1 MNIKA
6 AVLHHPNQPMS
17 IETVA
22 LAPPKAGEV
31 LVRIA
36 ASGLCHTDWSVI
48 SGDRPHP
55 LPVVLG
61 HEGAGVVEEVGVG
74 VSSVR
79 KGDHVICSWAPS
91 CGHCFFCDHD
101 LAVWC
106 EEWVRSAP
114 NGVLFDG
121 SSRITVGDSAAY
133 HFTTVSSHAEF
144 CVIQEASAIPVSKD
158 IPLDLACLIGCGVMT
173 GFGAVVRHAKVRP
186 GESVAVF
193 GCGAV
198 GLNVVQS
205 ARLAGASIIVAVD
218 IHDHK
223 LDWAK
228 NFGATHGYSANDE
241 TVERI
246 KALTEGRGVD
256 HAFEAVGSPQPL
268 VQAIESA
275 RAGGDV
281 VLLGAGGADSTVTL
295 PYNIFRGDKRIT
307 RLTYGQ
313 GKPRIDFPRIVDL
326 YLSGRLMLDELITS
340 RISMSQI
347 NKGFA
352 QMFAGQTIRSVIVM
366 K

>member
-1 MNIKA
+1 MQIKA
-6 AVLHHPNQPMS
+6 AVLETANQPMLV
-17 IETVA
+17 ETVE

-55 LPVVLG
+55 MPVVLG

-74 VSSVR
+74 VSSVKR
-79 KGDHVICSWAPS
+79 GDHVICSWAPN
-91 CGHCFFCDHD
+91 CGRCFFCDRD

-106 EEWVRSAP
+106 EQWVRSAP

-121 SSRITVGDSAAY
+121 TSRLSAQNRPAY

-144 CVIQEASAIPVSKD
+144 CVVQEASAIPISRD
-158 IPLDLACLIGCGVMT
+158 MPLDRACLIGCGVMT
-173 GFGAVVRHAKVRP
+173 GYGAVVRHAKVRP

-205 ARLAGASIIVAVD
+205 ARLSGASMIVGVD
-218 IHDHK
+218 THDRK
-223 LDWAK
+223 LDWASD
-228 NFGATHGYSANDE
+228 FGATHRVRADE
-241 TVERI
+241 DPVDQIRS
-246 KALTEGRGVD
+246 LTEGRGVD
-256 HAFEAVGSPQPL
+256 HSFEAVGHAQPL
-268 VQAIESA
+268 IQAIESA
-275 RAGGDV
+275 RAGGEV
-281 VLLGAGGADSTVTL
+281 VLLGAGAADAMVTL

-313 GKPRIDFPRIVDL
+313 GKPRVDFPRLANL
-326 YLSGRLMLDELITS
+326 YMDGKLMLDELITEK
-340 RISMSQI
+340 ISLAGI
-347 NKGFA
+347 NEGFE
-352 QMFAGQTIRSVIVM
+352 QMLAGQTIRSVIVI
-366 K
+366 